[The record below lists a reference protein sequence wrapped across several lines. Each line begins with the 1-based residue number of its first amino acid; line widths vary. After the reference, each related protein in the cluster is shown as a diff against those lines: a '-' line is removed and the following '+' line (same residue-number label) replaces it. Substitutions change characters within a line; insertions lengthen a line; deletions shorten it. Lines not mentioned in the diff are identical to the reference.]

1 MVRAN
6 CANTNAEIHA
16 PLSSHPQ
23 ARKSTFNA
31 PSPAAGGGM
40 GCPLALGQR
49 RARGPGRLGR
59 RCARVA
65 RAHPL
70 DGAAALALTRSES
83 ANRSSADTGEPDG
96 ARALQTA
103 RQRPASSRTTRKDF
117 W

>member
-31 PSPAAGGGM
+31 PSPAAEGGT
-40 GCPLALGQR
+40 GCSLAPGPAEGG
-49 RARGPGRLGR
+49 RAWG
-59 RCARVA
+59 RCARASLARIPETRGCDA
-65 RAHPL
+65 RARV
-70 DGAAALALTRSES
+70 AS
-83 ANRSSADTGEPDG
+83 APTDRVRIPAKPDG

-117 W
+117 WRG

>member
-49 RARGPGRLGR
+49 RARGLGR
-59 RCARVA
+59 RWRAHMSC
-65 RAHPL
+65 AHPL
-70 DGAAALALTRSES
+70 DGTATLAHS
-83 ANRSSADTGEPDG
+83 
-96 ARALQTA
+96 
-103 RQRPASSRTTRKDF
+103 
-117 W
+117 

>member
-23 ARKSTFNA
+23 ARRSTFNA
-31 PSPAAGGGM
+31 PSPAAGGGT
-40 GCPLALGQR
+40 GCALALGPAEGGR
-49 RARGPGRLGR
+49 AWGALRARIS
-59 RCARVA
+59 C
-65 RAHPL
+65 AHPRDARL
-70 DGAAALALTRSES
+70 RRSLTRGERGDRSGAEP
-83 ANRSSADTGEPDG
+83 ANRDG
-96 ARALQTA
+96 ARAPPTA